1 MLLLVALWAFA
12 EAILF
17 FIVADVP
24 ISVVAVKKGFRA
36 AAIASVAAALAASA
50 GGLVV
55 YLWAASEP
63 AGAAR
68 TIAALPAIDA
78 TLIETASEAFRD
90 GGYPA
95 MLHGSLTGIPYKLY
109 ALAAGTEGR
118 PLLPFLLLSPL
129 IRLPRFLL
137 VSALVAGLSRLLSRR
152 LPLRARLAIL
162 GGCWALFYAFYFAV
176 MPG

>member
-1 MLLLVALWAFA
+1 MLLLVAAWAFA

-24 ISVVAVKKGFRA
+24 ISAIAVRSGFRA
-36 AAIASVAAALAASA
+36 GAIASVVAALTASA

-55 YLWAASEP
+55 YLWAASDP
-63 AGAAR
+63 SGAAR
-68 TIAALPAIDA
+68 RIAALPAIDFA
-78 TLIETASEAFRD
+78 MIEAASEASRD
-90 GGYPA
+90 IGYPA
-95 MLHGSLTGIPYKLY
+95 MLLGSLTGIPYKLY

-137 VSALVAGLSRLLSRR
+137 VSALAAGISRLLATRLSR
-152 LPLRARLAIL
+152 RARLAIL
-162 GGCWALFYAFYFAV
+162 AVCWTGFYAFYFAV